1 MKLYKQVTGAI
12 LATCVLAMA
21 CVAGAAEPVA
31 QETMLAAAEGS
42 TIDPMANKL
51 VLDTP
56 ISKAGSS
63 WYQEKGYTSYRVW
76 VENTTQYKMT
86 VTITEPSGKTR
97 SFTVDAGKS
106 GAYPVNGVPSGTYK
120 LTFNTG
126 GHEVSGTV
134 RVRVSDMALS

>member
-1 MKLYKQVTGAI
+1 MMLYQRMMGAI
-12 LATCVLAMA
+12 LVTCVLATA

-31 QETMLAAAEGS
+31 QETMPAAAGS
-42 TIDPMANKL
+42 TVDPMASRL

-56 ISKAGSS
+56 IPKGGAA

-86 VTITEPSGKTR
+86 VTITEPSGTTR
-97 SFTVDAGKS
+97 SFTVDAGKNKT
-106 GAYPVNGVPSGTYK
+106 YPVNGASSGAHK
-120 LTFNTG
+120 LSFSTG

-134 RVRVSDMALS
+134 RVRVSDVALS

>member
-31 QETMLAAAEGS
+31 QETMPAAAGGS

-97 SFTVDAGKS
+97 SFTVVVKS
-106 GAYPVNGVPSGTYK
+106 RKEGC
-120 LTFNTG
+120 L
-126 GHEVSGTV
+126 EVL
-134 RVRVSDMALS
+134 MAHIF